1 MEIKRKPK
9 PKNVLVYMVVFLCM
23 LGAAFFFFF
32 SSQGTWRLFWTPE
45 QPAADNGAEQGL
57 SQAEREFIDKNQ
69 TQIEA
74 LRQTVAKLEETLPD
88 LGVTSR
94 EFNEGLLPLI
104 ELLQGLGAELRPEDW
119 PQFQT
124 QFAYQYDKLNTL
136 RQERTN
142 LPTQVA
148 ESEDKVMQVLQELN
162 QIIQRMNK

>member
-9 PKNVLVYMVVFLCM
+9 PKNVLVYMVVFLCI

-57 SQAEREFIDKNQ
+57 SQAE
-69 TQIEA
+69 
-74 LRQTVAKLEETLPD
+74 QTVAKLEETLPD

-142 LPTQVA
+142 LPTQVT